1 MNRKKTPRAF
11 SLFELLLILA
21 SVVLLGFFVFKNLDI
36 FSDYRKNSRAKTYV
50 SQTLAAPL
58 MAFKLS
64 TGRYPTTQEGLRAL
78 VAPPKDVTDK
88 WTGPYINDIE
98 PDPWQRTYNYRFPAK
113 NSPEGYDLWSNGADG
128 KPETNDDVGNW

>member
-1 MNRKKTPRAF
+1 M
-11 SLFELLLILA
+11 
-21 SVVLLGFFVFKNLDI
+21 
-36 FSDYRKNSRAKTYV
+36 
-50 SQTLAAPL
+50 
-58 MAFKLS
+58 
-64 TGRYPTTQEGLRAL
+64 
-78 VAPPKDVTDK
+78 APPKDVTDK